1 MPDIMRI
8 ISNILC
14 AFVVGVFVLSS
25 IHAQELLKISL
36 PEANAFLDV
45 SFKHKDAFIDDIR
58 IDEINIEDRE
68 DIRVVGME
76 NMQEF
81 PLYIVILLDTSG
93 SQFPHSAELHQFYEE
108 MIAAISLRPSDRAS
122 LVAFNQKIDIIQDS
136 TRDKI
141 LLADGF
147 SKIRF
152 WGGTRLND
160 AIDAVSGAL
169 DDRKSSC
176 KALFIISDGEDKDSA
191 LGIKE
196 AYQKAEENNVR
207 IYLFA
212 RKIKQNTGIFAN
224 PEVGQYRKHARH
236 IKRTGGR
243 ILEYSNVETAR
254 DRVSELMDELKHLKR
269 VGIFVDL
276 SGKPVS
282 DLKISVS
289 RKGVKATC
297 PSTLQTID

>member
-1 MPDIMRI
+1 MRTK
-8 ISNILC
+8 SNILY
-14 AFVVGVFVLSS
+14 AFVAGAFVLSS
-25 IHAQELLKISL
+25 THAQELLKISL

-58 IDEINIEDRE
+58 MDEIKVEDGE
-68 DIRVVGME
+68 DARVVAME

-81 PLYIVILLDTSG
+81 PLYIAILLDASG
-93 SQFPHSAELHQFYEE
+93 SQFPHSAELHQFYGE

-122 LVAFNQKIDIIQDS
+122 LVAFNQKINIIQDS
-136 TRDKI
+136 TRDKT

-152 WGGTRLND
+152 WGGTRLYD

-176 KALFIISDGEDKDSA
+176 KALFIISDGEDKNSS

-196 AYQKAEENNVR
+196 TYQKAEENNVR
-207 IYLFA
+207 VYMFA
-212 RKIKQNTGIFAN
+212 RKIKQKTGIFAY
-224 PEVGQYRKHARH
+224 PEVGEYRKHAKY

-243 ILEYSNVETAR
+243 ILEYSNVESAK
-254 DRVSELMDELKHLKR
+254 DRISELMDELKHLKR
-269 VGIFVDL
+269 IGIFVDL
-276 SGKPVS
+276 PGKPSS

-289 RKGVKATC
+289 RKGVKATY
-297 PSTLQTID
+297 PSTLQYID